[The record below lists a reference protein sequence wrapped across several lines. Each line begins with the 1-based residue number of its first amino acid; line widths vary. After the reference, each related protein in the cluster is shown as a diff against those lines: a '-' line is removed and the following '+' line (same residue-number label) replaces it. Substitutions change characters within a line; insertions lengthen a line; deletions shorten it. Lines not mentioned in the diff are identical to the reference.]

1 MSDSTAAA
9 PAAQPSA
16 QISAE
21 NASPPKPLDP
31 KNAKLLAARSTPQAL
46 LALALDEPLG
56 RLYGAGLDGYLY
68 QVELTGF
75 VERAPTNESDA
86 AKTAVDAKSSTP
98 SKDQKR
104 EKLAAERRWK
114 LHDNYVSSLLLR
126 GPKLVSASYDRT
138 IAWWD
143 AASGNRERSIEA
155 HAGWV
160 RQLTLVAGGPWFAS
174 VGDDMTAKLWHHE
187 SGACER
193 VFTGHAARTPQG
205 FATALYAVASSPRG
219 EWLAAADRTGAC
231 LVWETASGRIVGQ
244 FAASE
249 FYTYDVMKRARS
261 IGGVRALRFSP
272 DGAQLAV
279 TGIGQVTN
287 VDGFVGPCRLELWD
301 WKAGR
306 REYAGQAK
314 HQAIQNDVDFG
325 PDAWIISTGGGD
337 GGGNLAFWK
346 ASESA
351 PVHIAK
357 PEGHPHRLAVR
368 ADGRKIYLA
377 GHGGFQVWSV

>member
-1 MSDSTAAA
+1 MSDSNAAA
-9 PAAQPSA
+9 PAAQPSLTPA
-16 QISAE
+16 GASASLPE
-21 NASPPKPLDP
+21 PLDP
-31 KNAKLLAARSTPQAL
+31 KNAKLLAARATPQAL
-46 LALALDEPLG
+46 LALALDESQG
-56 RLYGAGLDGYLY
+56 RLYGAGLDGFLY
-68 QVELTGF
+68 QVDLASLGDGGK
-75 VERAPTNESDA
+75 ASAADA
-86 AKTAVDAKSSTP
+86 AKTVGDPNLSST
-98 SKDQKR
+98 SQ
-104 EKLAAERRWK
+104 EKKQEKPAAQRRWK
-114 LHDNYVSSLLLR
+114 LHENYVSSLLLR

-143 AASGNRERSIEA
+143 AASGKCERSVEA

-174 VGDDMTAKLWHHE
+174 VGDDMTAKLWHDE

-205 FATALYAVASSPRG
+205 FATALYAVAASPDG

-231 LVWETASGRIVGQ
+231 LVWETATGRVVGQ
-244 FAASE
+244 FTASE
-249 FYTYDVMKRARS
+249 FYTYDVVKRARS

-272 DGAQLAV
+272 DGGRLAV
-279 TGIGQVTN
+279 AGIGQVTN

-314 HQAIQNDVDFG
+314 HQAIQNDVAFG
-325 PDAWIISTGGGD
+325 PEDWIISTGGGD

-351 PVHIAK
+351 PLHIAK
-357 PEGHPHRLAVR
+357 PEGHLHRLIVR
-368 ADGRKIYLA
+368 ADGREIYLA
-377 GHGGFQVWSV
+377 GHGGFQVWNV